1 MMAMQ
6 TVTPAPAIALDRSNQ
21 HYPDPASRSAA
32 LFERAVKVLP
42 GGNSRTTVFHLPYPV
57 YAVRAQGSRVW
68 DADGVERI
76 DFINNLS
83 SLVHGHNHPN
93 IVKAIQAQAA
103 TLASMSMPTE
113 KEIELAEAITERVA
127 GIERIRFTNSGTE
140 GVMMAIKAARAYT
153 GRAKIAK
160 IEGAYHGSD
169 DTVAVSVNPSPA
181 LWGDA
186 DAPCSV
192 AGAGTGPGAASD
204 VVVLPMNQIEAA
216 RKIIRAH
223 ASELA
228 GVILDPVVKNLGYK
242 PITKAFAQMVRE
254 ECDAAG
260 ALLIFDEVYS
270 FRLGYHGAQGEL
282 GVTPDLTA
290 LGKLIGG
297 GLPVGAT
304 GGKAHIMEAVFD
316 PRSGHPKLSHGGT
329 FNANPMTMAAG
340 LEAMWL
346 WDEAAVAKLA
356 RLGDRLRSGLREVLK
371 IADAPGKVGG
381 VASMISFFH
390 GSGEVETY
398 RDAAVLFK
406 SNPSM
411 HARSDAF
418 FKHMLN
424 SGIIMASHGFFVLS
438 TAHTDA
444 EIDFLLEQALK
455 ALRKMGAAA

>member
-1 MMAMQ
+1 MA
-6 TVTPAPAIALDRSNQ
+6 TKPAAKSASPIVLDRSNQ
-21 HYPDPASRSAA
+21 HYPDLESRSAG

-42 GGNSRTTVFHLPYPV
+42 GGNSRMTVFHLPYPV
-57 YAVRAQGSRVW
+57 YAARAQGSRVW
-68 DADGVERI
+68 DVDGVERI

-83 SLVHGHNHPN
+83 SLVHGHNHPE

-113 KEIELAEAITERVA
+113 KEVDLAEVITGRVA
-127 GIERIRFTNSGTE
+127 GIDRIRFTNSGTE
-140 GVMMAIKAARAYT
+140 GVMMAIKTARAFT
-153 GRAKIAK
+153 GRDKIAK
-160 IEGAYHGSD
+160 IEGAYHGGD
-169 DTVAVSVNPSPA
+169 DAVAVSVNPSPA
-181 LWGDA
+181 LWGEA
-186 DAPCSV
+186 DAPASV
-192 AGAGTGPGAASD
+192 PVSGTGRGAASD
-204 VVVLPMNQIEAA
+204 TIVLPMNQVEAA
-216 RKIIRAH
+216 RAIIRRH

-242 PITKAFAQMVRE
+242 PATKAFAQMLRE

-304 GGKAHIMEAVFD
+304 GGKAHVMEAVYD
-316 PRSGHPKLSHGGT
+316 ARNGAPKLSHGGT

-340 LEAMWL
+340 LVAMRL
-346 WDEAAVAKLA
+346 WDEEAVAHVA
-356 RLGDRLRSGLREVLK
+356 RLGDRLRNGLREVLK
-371 IADAPGKVGG
+371 IADAPGRVGG

-390 GSGEVETY
+390 SEGVVETY
-398 RDAAVLFK
+398 RDAVELFK
-406 SNPSM
+406 ANPGM

-438 TAHTDA
+438 TAHTDD
-444 EIDFLLEQALK
+444 EIDFLLEQALS
-455 ALRKMGAAA
+455 ALRKMG